1 MNTTQRAIQSIHDK
15 DSGKYE
21 SYVTAAKAHDVGI
34 GTVNKV
40 KALAKALPDSIPI
53 LFSGGMV
60 QYQTHTRLVV
70 TESVQLLT
78 SLAKEFP
85 LGRAL
90 MVQVPNTDSV
100 DVPLVG
106 VTISENDNIEHI
118 EFLIDKL
125 NNGKSLGIL
134 TKYLLK
140 TARERF

>member
-1 MNTTQRAIQSIHDK
+1 MNSTQRAIQSIRDR

-21 SYVTAAKAHDVGI
+21 SYTSAAKAHDVGI

-53 LFSGGMV
+53 LFSGDMI
-60 QYQTHTRLVV
+60 QYQTPTRLVV

-90 MVQVPNTDSV
+90 MVQVPDTDSV
-100 DVPLVG
+100 NAPLVG
-106 VTISENDNIEHI
+106 VTISENGNIDSI
-118 EFLIDKL
+118 KALIDKL
-125 NNGKSLGIL
+125 NKGESLGVL